1 MAVTLSISITV
12 NSQSIAN
19 NTSNVTVA
27 ARASWTNGSYNL
39 LEKSGSL
46 TIDGTKYSFTSPFN
60 TSQTT
65 SGSCTLFSKTLNIKH
80 SSDGTKKLAC
90 SASYN
95 TGVSSGTIAA
105 SVPSYTL
112 ATIARKST
120 LSASNG
126 TLGTSQK
133 LAVTRLSTSFTHTIT
148 YTCGSA
154 TGTIV
159 EKSTN
164 TSISWTPPLS
174 LASQNTT
181 GTSVSIT
188 LTITTYNGST
198 NVGSNTK
205 SITCSIPATVVPS
218 CTIKVEDATGKSA
231 TYGGYIQGVSKFK
244 VTITPTKAYGSD
256 IKSYKTTANGLSYT
270 AASFT
275 TGVLSSSGKLTI
287 KTTLTDK
294 RGRTGTASTTID
306 VLPYSAPSVT
316 ALSVRRIDANGN
328 TNNQGKRVR
337 VTFSAAITSLSTKNT
352 AKNTAQYTLEYKKT
366 SDSAYT
372 KVVISAYSGVYSVN
386 NAAYDFDADTGSSYD
401 IRLTATDA
409 FTASSRTTVASTASA
424 IMHWLA
430 NGLGMAIGKIAELS
444 NVFDIA
450 WQTRFMGGILHPVLE
465 PNTDLNSVLTPNT
478 YVGANLSNTS
488 YTNCPLSSGTFTLE
502 VVGMGDAGQVKQRVT
517 SCKKSDARAFERIY
531 YSSSWG
537 EWICVSDYAGTLLW
551 SGAYYMSASQIVTFA
566 EPVSKQKSGIVLIFS
581 EYVDGVAKNQTFVCH
596 FIPKFLVATHGGS
609 GHSIHMTNGTNA
621 FACSKYVYISDDQI
635 TGHAN
640 NENTGTGNNGVTFT
654 NNRFVLRYVIG
665 V

>member
-27 ARASWTNGSYNL
+27 AKASWTNGSYNL
-39 LEKSGSL
+39 LQKSGSL

-60 TSQTT
+60 TGQSKT
-65 SGSCTLFSKTLNIKH
+65 GSCTLFSKTLNIKH
-80 SSDGTKKLAC
+80 NSDGTKVFAC
-90 SASYN
+90 SAAYN
-95 TGVSSGTIAA
+95 TGVSSGNIAA

-112 ATIARKST
+112 ATIARKSS

-133 LAVTRLSTSFTHTIT
+133 LTVTRLSTSFTHTVT

-154 TGTIV
+154 SGTIV
-159 EKSTN
+159 DKSTN

-181 GTSVSIT
+181 GTSVSIKF
-188 LTITTYNGST
+188 TITTYNGST
-198 NVGSNTK
+198 SVGSNTK
-205 SITCSIPATVVPS
+205 TITCSIPATVVPS
-218 CTIKVEDATGKSA
+218 CKITVEDEKGYSS
-231 TYGGYIQGVSKFK
+231 TYGGYIQGLSKFK

-270 AASFT
+270 AATFT
-275 TGVLSSSGKLTI
+275 TGVLGSSGKLTI
-287 KTTLTDK
+287 KATVTDK
-294 RGRTGTASTTID
+294 RGRTGTSSVTVD
-306 VLPYSAPSVT
+306 VLPYTAPT
-316 ALSVRRIDANGN
+316 ITDLSIKRIDATGEP
-328 TNNQGKRVR
+328 NNQGDHIRVSFG
-337 VTFSAAITSLSTKNT
+337 VNVEPLNNKNT
-352 AKNTAQYTLEYKKT
+352 ASYVLEYKKT
-366 SDSAYT
+366 SDSDYT
-372 KVVISAYSGVYSVN
+372 AETLDYTDYVIN
-386 NAAYDFDADTGSSYD
+386 NYFDFAADTGSSYD
-401 IRLTATDA
+401 VRLTATDA
-409 FTASSRTTVASTASA
+409 FTSSTRTTVASTASA

-444 NVFDIA
+444 NVLDIA

-478 YVGANLSNTS
+478 YVGANLSSTS
-488 YTNCPLSSGTFTLE
+488 YANCPLSTGTFTLE

-517 SCKKSDARAFERIY
+517 SCRKTDARAFERIY
-531 YSSSWG
+531 YTSAWG

-551 SGAYYMSASQIVTFA
+551 SGAYYMSANQVATLA
-566 EPVSKQKSGIVLIFS
+566 EPVSKQKSGIILVFS
-581 EYVDGVAKNQTFVCH
+581 EYIDGVAKNQTFVCH
-596 FIPKFLVATHGGS
+596 FIPKFVVTKHPAG
-609 GHSIHMTNGTNA
+609 GHSIHMTNGTNV
-621 FACSKYVYISDDQI
+621 FACTKYIYISDDQL

-640 NENTGTGNNGVTFT
+640 NENTGTGTNGITFT